1 MRRLAL
7 AACLALAPAVSALA
21 DASAALRDR
30 GIAAALAALE
40 AAPQGK
46 DFERGSLM
54 VLRALETALQ
64 TAARHGLVDRAG
76 GLMAMRPLRNRLVRG
91 VEPPAPETLSRLIT
105 TLLADLTAARAVLAA
120 PADPAPFTLDLT
132 AVWFDLNANGL
143 RDRNE
148 SAMEMLLPLFL
159 SRRDLAARR
168 DASAGQPV
176 EVRFDAADRD
186 WLVAYT
192 HMVAGSG
199 HLYLAFDPTPILADL
214 AERAKA
220 LANLPV
226 LPDYY
231 DRAALRAR
239 LPVVEADIA
248 DLDRRLAATDQAI
261 RPQRDRSGELNTL
274 LRAKPTPADSTA
286 LKAEQ
291 EALRESLSA
300 LQAEYLRL
308 QTTRRAHQSELAAL
322 KAALSPQDRAGRSS
336 TADLAEMARD
346 PLSIIHVT
354 LTALRQQPDVA
365 HLQALRDN
373 WLAMIAA
380 NRRFW
385 AAVAAET
392 DNDREWIPNEAQQ
405 SAIGVTLEPGT
416 AEAWQSILADA
427 EAVLQGRLLLPHPM
441 LPEGVGIS
449 LASWFDDPGPLDVIA
464 VIHGSGLWDHAARGP
479 KISTMAWQRFRGL
492 AQGRAGALALWFN

>member
-21 DASAALRDR
+21 DTSAALRDR

-143 RDRNE
+143 RDHNE

-199 HLYLAFDPTPILADL
+199 HLYLAFDPTPVLAEL

-231 DRAALRAR
+231 DRAALRAS
-239 LPVVEADIA
+239 LPGLEARVA
-248 DLDRRLAATDQAI
+248 EA
-261 RPQRDRSGELNTL
+261 RDRSRALADAMKPLQQRQRDLAER
-274 LRAKPTPADSTA
+274 LRAKPDPATKAA
-286 LKAEQ
+286 LDAEM
-291 EALRESLSA
+291 EALRAELAPLNDEDQRLS
-300 LQAEYLRL
+300 RN
-308 QTTRRAHQSELAAL
+308 RRAAAEEVQAIKRL
-322 KAALSPQDRAGRSS
+322 LGQPAIGDRSPGDTVAA
-336 TADLAEMARD
+336 MARD
-346 PLSIIHVT
+346 PLTLIHVT

-365 HLQALRDN
+365 HAQAVRDN

-385 AAVAAET
+385 AAAAAET

-416 AEAWQSILADA
+416 AEAWQTILTDA

-441 LPEGVGIS
+441 LPDGAGIS
-449 LASWFDDPGPLDVIA
+449 LASWFDDPGPLDLIA

-492 AQGRAGALALWFN
+492 AQGRAGALAFWFN